1 MRLQHMISCNEV
13 ACAPEVQSMKDRA
26 EHAEKNLAGYPAG
39 PHVAGF
45 VVVMAL
51 MTYSV
56 MVMLLKT

>member
-1 MRLQHMISCNEV
+1 
-13 ACAPEVQSMKDRA
+13 MKDRA

-45 VVVMAL
+45 VVVVMAL